1 MVLGVNLFLVAF
13 GFFLLIRGASW
24 LVEGASALAS
34 RLGASD
40 LLIGLTVV
48 SMGTS
53 APELLVSL
61 AAAWNKSS
69 ELALANIVGSSIAN
83 VLLIL
88 GASAL
93 VAPLAVAPSTVFKEI
108 PFCLLA
114 TLIVGVLANDSLI
127 DGQVDST
134 ITRSDGLV
142 LLGFF
147 AVFLYYLASLRR
159 ADEYSITEV
168 QSSAS
173 RSTSMRSVLSVV
185 VGLAALIAGGE
196 AAVHGA
202 TQLALE
208 FGIGERVIGL
218 TILAVGTS
226 LPELITSIIATMR
239 GKSDIAI
246 GNVIGSNIF
255 NLFWILGVS
264 AAVTPLSVSNALNTD
279 IAVMIASIILLLFLI
294 QPGPLLARLRFWR
307 IQAGHVL
314 IRWEGVLLVSLYVCY
329 IALAIVVDG

>member
-1 MVLGVNLFLVAF
+1 MVITVYLFLLLF
-13 GFFLLIRGASW
+13 GFFLLIHGASW
-24 LVEGASALAS
+24 LVEGASALA
-34 RLGASD
+34 RRFGASD

-53 APELLVSL
+53 TPELLVNL

-69 ELALANIVGSSIAN
+69 DLALANIVGSSIAN

-114 TLIVGVLANDSLI
+114 SIIVGILASDSLI
-127 DGQVDST
+127 DGQIVSM

-159 ADEYSITEV
+159 ASEGATADI
-168 QSSAS
+168 QSSVQKPRLMSPA
-173 RSTSMRSVLSVV
+173 LLVV
-185 VGLAALIAGGE
+185 VGLTALIAGGE
-196 AAVHGA
+196 ATVRGA
-202 TQLALE
+202 TELAREL
-208 FGIGERVIGL
+208 GVGERVIGL
-218 TILAVGTS
+218 TIIAIGTS
-226 LPELITSIIATMR
+226 LPELITSIVASMR
-239 GKSDIAI
+239 GKVDISI

-264 AAVTPLSVSNALNTD
+264 AAIAPLPVSVALSRD
-279 IAVMIASIILLLFLI
+279 IAVMVASIVLLLFLI

-307 IQAGHVL
+307 IQRGHVL
-314 IRWEGVLLVSLYVCY
+314 TRWEGALLVTLYVCY
-329 IALAIVVDG
+329 ITRAIVVG

>member
-1 MVLGVNLFLVAF
+1 MVLALNLGLVFF

-24 LVEGASALAS
+24 LVEGASALAN

-53 APELLVSL
+53 APELLVNL
-61 AAAWNKSS
+61 AAAWNKSTD
-69 ELALANIVGSSIAN
+69 LALANIVGSSIAN

-93 VAPLAVAPSTVFKEI
+93 VAPLAVAPSTVFREI

-114 TLIVGVLANDSLI
+114 TIIVGILASDSLI
-127 DGQVDST
+127 DGQVVST

-142 LLGFF
+142 LLGYF

-159 ADEYSITEV
+159 ASEHSITEI

-173 RSTSMRSVLSVV
+173 KATSVSPALLVV

-196 AAVHGA
+196 ATVRGA
-202 TQLALE
+202 TKLAQEL
-208 FGIGERVIGL
+208 GVGERVIGL
-218 TILAVGTS
+218 TIIAIGTS
-226 LPELITSIIATMR
+226 LPELITSIVASIR
-239 GKSDIAI
+239 GKVDISI

-264 AAVTPLSVSNALNTD
+264 AAVTPLPVSSALNRD
-279 IAVMIASIILLLFLI
+279 IAVMVASVVLLLFLI
-294 QPGPLLARLRFWR
+294 QPGPLMARLRFWR
-307 IQAGHVL
+307 IQRGHVL
-314 IRWEGVLLVSLYVCY
+314 TRWEGALLVSFYICY
-329 IALAIVVDG
+329 IALAIVVD

>member
-1 MVLGVNLFLVAF
+1 MLAVNVLFIAL

-24 LVEGASALAS
+24 LVEGASALAR

-40 LLIGLTVV
+40 LLIGLTVI

-53 APELLVSL
+53 APELLVNL

-69 ELALANIVGSSIAN
+69 DLALANIVGSSIAN

-114 TLIVGVLANDSLI
+114 TVVVGILANDALI
-127 DGQVDST
+127 DGQASSV

-147 AVFLYYLASLRR
+147 AVFLYYLASLRG
-159 ADEYSITEV
+159 ASEHNTANAH
-168 QSSAS
+168 SS
-173 RSTSMRSVLSVV
+173 TPSVTVMSPALSVV

-196 AAVHGA
+196 STVRGA
-202 TQLALE
+202 TNLAREL
-208 FGIGERVIGL
+208 GVGERVIGL
-218 TILAVGTS
+218 TIISVGTS
-226 LPELITSIIATMR
+226 LPELITSIVAAKK
-239 GKSDIAI
+239 GKVDISI

-255 NLFWILGVS
+255 NLFWILGISATVMPLPVS
-264 AAVTPLSVSNALNTD
+264 ETLNKD
-279 IAVMIASIILLLFLI
+279 IAIMVASIIMLLFLI
-294 QPGPLLARLRFWR
+294 QPGPLVARLRFWR
-307 IQAGHVL
+307 IQRGHVL
-314 IRWEGVLLVSLYVCY
+314 TRIEGALLTCCYLSY
-329 IALAIVVDG
+329 IAWAILAD

>member
-1 MVLGVNLFLVAF
+1 MVLALNLGLVFF

-24 LVEGASALAS
+24 LVEGASALAN

-48 SMGTS
+48 SMATS
-53 APELLVSL
+53 APELLVNL
-61 AAAWNKSS
+61 AAAWNKSTD
-69 ELALANIVGSSIAN
+69 LALANIVGSSIAN

-93 VAPLAVAPSTVFKEI
+93 VAPLAVAPSTVFREI

-114 TLIVGVLANDSLI
+114 TIIVGILASDSLI
-127 DGQVDST
+127 DGQVVST

-142 LLGFF
+142 LLGYF

-159 ADEYSITEV
+159 ASEHSITEI

-173 RSTSMRSVLSVV
+173 KATSVSPALLVV

-196 AAVHGA
+196 ATVRGA
-202 TQLALE
+202 TKLAQEL
-208 FGIGERVIGL
+208 GVGERVIGL
-218 TILAVGTS
+218 TIIAIGTS
-226 LPELITSIIATMR
+226 LPELITSIVASIR
-239 GKSDIAI
+239 GKVDISI

-264 AAVTPLSVSNALNTD
+264 AAVTPLPVSSALNRD
-279 IAVMIASIILLLFLI
+279 IAVMVASVVLLLFLI
-294 QPGPLLARLRFWR
+294 QPGPLMARLRFWR
-307 IQAGHVL
+307 IQRGHVL
-314 IRWEGVLLVSLYVCY
+314 TRWEGALLVSFYICY
-329 IALAIVVDG
+329 IALAIVVD